1 MKLQLAQDIVALHAA
16 HLQTGTPPAWAD
28 CVRPEDDV
36 HGEQAA
42 AVLAACRSMGFVEE
56 DAQLLARAW
65 TAQALRLGQF
75 DTTAWPDDP
84 RDFGVHTGPRADAF
98 ALCPQQLG
106 LYAVLPDAAWVA
118 RMAEAGVP
126 TLQLRFKSDDRAA
139 VAREVQ
145 AAVRAVQGSVSLLF
159 INDHWREAIDAGA
172 YGVHL
177 GQEDLE
183 GAREQLHSIR
193 AAGLRL
199 GQFDATAWPDD
210 ARDFGVHTGPRG
222 DAFAP
227 CPQQLGLYA
236 VLPDAA
242 WVARMA
248 EAGVPTLQLRFKSDD
263 RAAVA
268 REVQAAVRAVQGS
281 ASLLFIN
288 DHWREA
294 IDAGAYGVH
303 LGQEDL
309 EGAREQLHSIR
320 SAGLRLGLSTHGYA
334 ELLRAESVGPSYL
347 ALGAVYATTLKRMAT
362 APQGPG
368 RLAAYARLMRH
379 RPLVAIGGI
388 DFARLDEVL
397 PSGVGS
403 IAVVRALVAAQDPAA
418 EARRFMDRLATA
430 RKAP

>member
-1 MKLQLAQDIVALHAA
+1 MKLALAQDIVALHAA

-28 CVRPEDDV
+28 CVRPEDSV

-42 AVLAACRSMGFVEE
+42 AVLAACRNMGFVED
-56 DAQLLARAW
+56 DAHLLARAW
-65 TAQALRLGQF
+65 TAQALRLG
-75 DTTAWPDDP
+75 
-84 RDFGVHTGPRADAF
+84 R
-98 ALCPQQLG
+98 
-106 LYAVLPDAAWVA
+106 
-118 RMAEAGVP
+118 
-126 TLQLRFKSDDRAA
+126 
-139 VAREVQ
+139 
-145 AAVRAVQGSVSLLF
+145 
-159 INDHWREAIDAGA
+159 
-172 YGVHL
+172 
-177 GQEDLE
+177 
-183 GAREQLHSIR
+183 
-193 AAGLRL
+193 
-199 GQFDATAWPDD
+199 FDATAWPDD
-210 ARDFGVHTGPRG
+210 ARDFGIHTGPRA

-248 EAGVPTLQLRFKSDD
+248 EAGVPTLQLRLKSDD

-334 ELLRAESVGPSYL
+334 ELLCAENVAPSYL
-347 ALGAVYATTLKRMAT
+347 ALGAVYATTLKRMAS

-388 DFARLDEVL
+388 DLARLDEVL

-403 IAVVRALVAAQDPAA
+403 VAVVRALVAARDPAA
-418 EARRFMDRLATA
+418 EARRFMDRLVTA
-430 RKAP
+430 WNAR

>member
-1 MKLQLAQDIVALHAA
+1 MNLQLAQDIVALHAA
-16 HLQTGTPPAWAD
+16 HLQTGTPPAWAE
-28 CVRPEDDV
+28 CVRPEDGA

-42 AVLAACRSMGFVEE
+42 AVLAACRSMGFVED

-65 TAQALRLGQF
+65 TAQA
-75 DTTAWPDDP
+75 
-84 RDFGVHTGPRADAF
+84 
-98 ALCPQQLG
+98 
-106 LYAVLPDAAWVA
+106 
-118 RMAEAGVP
+118 
-126 TLQLRFKSDDRAA
+126 
-139 VAREVQ
+139 
-145 AAVRAVQGSVSLLF
+145 
-159 INDHWREAIDAGA
+159 
-172 YGVHL
+172 
-177 GQEDLE
+177 
-183 GAREQLHSIR
+183 
-193 AAGLRL
+193 LRL

-210 ARDFGVHTGPRG
+210 ARDFGVHTGPRT

-263 RAAVA
+263 RAAVG
-268 REVQAAVRAVQGS
+268 REVQAAVRAVKGS

-403 IAVVRALVAAQDPAA
+403 VAVVRALVAAQDPAA
-418 EARRFMDRLATA
+418 EARRFMERLATA